1 MIKTNWESD
10 RASLEKQRIFSD
22 TIPKDIFDWLKN
34 KCFEVKEKNND
45 TSNIVKNYSLKFV
58 LFKEHD
64 ASVSANIP
72 PIRYL
77 KNDETYFKLQTWLS
91 HQCFNPTLNMF
102 HAGYFIL
109 SEDRPL
115 KISAMWVNFQKKYEF
130 NPPHIHGGVYSFII
144 FVNIPYELED
154 ELRQFKTKTNATS
167 KLYFTTPCP
176 LYWNRCGIVRTDI
189 NVDKSFEGKIIIFP
203 AHLQHGVFPF
213 YTSDDY
219 RITISGNVVFKV

>member
-1 MIKTNWESD
+1 VIKTNWESD

-45 TSNIVKNYSLKFV
+45 TSNIVRNYSLKFV

-102 HAGYFIL
+102 NAGYFIL

-130 NPPHIHGGVYSFII
+130 NPPHSHGGVFSFII
-144 FVNIPYELED
+144 FVKIPYKLENETYD
-154 ELRQFKTKTNATS
+154 AS
-167 KLYFTTPCP
+167 KLYFQTQTPIHLHGSGITTTH
-176 LYWNRCGIVRTDI
+176 L
-189 NVDKSFEGKIIIFP
+189 NVDESFEGKILIFP
-203 AHLQHGVFPF
+203 SQLIHGVHPF
-213 YTSDDY
+213 YTSDGY
-219 RITISGNVVFKV
+219 RITISGNLVFDV